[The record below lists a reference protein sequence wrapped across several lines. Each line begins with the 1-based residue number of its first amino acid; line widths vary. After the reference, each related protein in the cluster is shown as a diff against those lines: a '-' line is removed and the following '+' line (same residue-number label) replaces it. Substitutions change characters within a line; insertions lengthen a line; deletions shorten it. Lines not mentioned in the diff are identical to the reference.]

1 MQKMQSQP
9 LLGYGDENSRT
20 EKSGENS
27 MFSSAAKMLLNHL
40 ISAILKRLAA
50 VHEER
55 KCISGS

>member
-1 MQKMQSQP
+1 MQKMQPQP
-9 LLGYGDENSRT
+9 LSEYVEENSRV
-20 EKSGENS
+20 EKTGENL

-40 ISAILKRLAA
+40 VSAILKRLAA